1 MSAPAI
7 RVGTLPLLLAALL
20 VVGGCANDHDDLKA
34 WMAGNT
40 QNLKGHIPPL
50 PAVKPYEPAQYDPAS
65 LPDPFRVSK
74 LEPEGR
80 KGGGASKFAPDFAAR
95 EARNNELERYPLESL
110 RMIGYLKIGPRP
122 YAVIQVDQKIKQ
134 VKLGDYLGQDFGI
147 VTDIKE
153 SELAVRE
160 LVQDSSGDWV
170 ERTNTLLL
178 QESTE
183 GKK

>member
-1 MSAPAI
+1 MSEAMI
-7 RVGTLPLLLAALL
+7 RFGAAPLLLAALL
-20 VVGGCANDHDDLKA
+20 AVAGCANDHEDLKA
-34 WMAGNT
+34 WMAENS
-40 QNLKGHIPPL
+40 QNLKGRIPPL

-65 LPDPFRVSK
+65 LPDPFRVAK

-80 KGGGASKFAPDFAAR
+80 KGGGPSKFAPDFEAR

-110 RMIGYLKIGPRP
+110 RLIGYLKIGKTP
-122 YAVIQVDQKIKQ
+122 YGVVQADQKIKQ
-134 VKLGDYLGQDFGI
+134 VKIGDYIGQDFGI

-153 SELAVRE
+153 RELAVRE
-160 LVQDSSGDWV
+160 LVQDSAGDWV
-170 ERTNTLLL
+170 KRTNTLML